1 MSGCCHRVINL
12 SDLHIEHETNIRG
25 SELEQLFY
33 CSGLADSTATQIK
46 TPCLSE

>member
-25 SELEQLFY
+25 SELEQLFFGGVSRQHSY
-33 CSGLADSTATQIK
+33 QI
-46 TPCLSE
+46 